1 MSSCLYFCIIL
12 ISLPFLIS
20 LCSLF
25 IGQWFSIQFLSF
37 FGNMCQTSP
46 HACHPLCI
54 SGPAF
59 INFWMRRFL
68 CKVHSW
74 QKEFCSWELCPT
86 EDGGGCWIRR
96 NLSTS
101 NHVVMKVELKQAECQ
116 STRLKCKYFFLQGV
130 YLGMI
135 FGEHWAS
142 LALCLLFCFLSL
154 RAVIG
159 ELDDDTD
166 GGLDFENIRAEPLNA
181 IVH

>member
-101 NHVVMKVELKQAECQ
+101 NHVVMKVELMQAECQ

-130 YLGMI
+130 YLGI
-135 FGEHWAS
+135 NLGSTEHHW
-142 LALCLLFCFLSL
+142 LCVYCSVFFLSGRWL
-154 RAVIG
+154 VSWMTTQTAAWTLKISG
-159 ELDDDTD
+159 QNLSMQ
-166 GGLDFENIRAEPLNA
+166 
-181 IVH
+181 